1 MKQLKKKNGSKK
13 SQTTQSVLCLKQL
26 LNVTSAADLQNCHL
40 SVKKLITADR
50 EIDEKV

>member
-1 MKQLKKKNGSKK
+1 MKQLKKNGSKK

-40 SVKKLITADR
+40 SVKLITADR
-50 EIDEKV
+50 EIDENV